1 MLTDAYNTTSKP
13 ADGAHATIRKERWSH
28 CSAQKTKLSNHW
40 QWQAKEETISQA
52 YNSQKQISHLWQQWL
67 QYGWGGQ
74 SSKIVLTADGAQT
87 TTSKAQPIQQWNSH
101 LQRAAELGGNLPATG
116 INTQGKWLWFAMEHT
131 QQSARPNQFSS
142 KIILSSV
149 RRNWQAKQN
158 TWHSHSRN
166 DVNNKRNDIF
176 HQVPYPKTVIQT
188 TPVDESLGISISI
201 VMVMRG

>member
-1 MLTDAYNTTSKP
+1 MHTTQHLNLRTVHTQQSEKRG
-13 ADGAHATIRKERWSH
+13 DLI
-28 CSAQKTKLSNHW
+28 AQPKR
-40 QWQAKEETISQA
+40 
-52 YNSQKQISHLWQQWL
+52 
-67 QYGWGGQ
+67 Q
-74 SSKIVLTADGAQT
+74 SSAIIGNGRQRRKQLARHT
-87 TTSKAQPIQQWNSH
+87 TVRSKSLICGNNDCSMGEVDRAARSYWRRMELKQQPARPNQFSNEIPISSA
-101 LQRAAELGGNLPATG
+101 AAELGGNLPATG
-116 INTQGKWLWFAMEHT
+116 NNTQGKWLQFAMEHT

-142 KIILSSV
+142 KIIVSSV

>member
-28 CSAQKTKLSNHW
+28 RSDQKTKLSNHW

-67 QYGWGGQ
+67 HSMGE
-74 SSKIVLTADGAQT
+74 VD
-87 TTSKAQPIQQWNSH
+87 
-101 LQRAAELGGNLPATG
+101 RAARSYWRRMEL
-116 INTQGKWLWFAMEHT
+116 K
-131 QQSARPNQFSS
+131 QQPARPNQFSNEIPIS
-142 KIILSSV
+142 SARLNWEVTYQPPETTHRENGCNLRWSTHNNRQGPTNSAAKLSSPV
-149 RRNWQAKQN
+149 YGGTGRPNRTHGIAIQEMMLTTKEM
-158 TWHSHSRN
+158 
-166 DVNNKRNDIF
+166 IF
-176 HQVPYPKTVIQT
+176 FTKSYPKTVIQT